1 MDGQYTAYGNSGKTL
16 TFESSETTECILGHS
31 FPRRVPQNISTV
43 SARNFAINNDLE
55 IPQKIQNIP
64 LTM

>member
-1 MDGQYTAYGNSGKTL
+1 MDGQYTAYGNPGKTL
-16 TFESSETTECILGHS
+16 TIESSEPTECLLGHS
-31 FPRRVPQNISTV
+31 FPKRVPQFIGTV

-55 IPQKIQNIP
+55 IPQKIPHIP